1 MNSDI
6 VSVAD
11 ILSRAKTLISSG
23 FSKGYNFDSEKAELY
38 FDELL
43 ANSVSPVPIFS
54 GILILERSRNNYTIV
69 DGVQRLT
76 TVCLLLCALCETY
89 KDISK
94 NNSSAREKILS
105 RFLLQNNSSIE
116 PKLKLSENEKD
127 IYKNLLLAKDLTE
140 EEQNS
145 NLYQTLQ
152 AFKRKIEEQKITGTE
167 LFKIISRMQFMT
179 VITDKSEISVA
190 DLYHTLNK
198 NKGVSQVKLIDEF
211 ISQQDSS
218 LETIWSKIVDIF
230 DSEYML
236 ESFLRDFLT
245 TRNDEEVPNNLA
257 VYTNFKN
264 YYFTIS
270 KYQDAETILHTIYKY
285 AQYYLKIINAD
296 FDNEQIREQISFLN
310 SSDGKETYPYLM
322 EVLDDLDNSHISI
335 EAFINILMMI
345 NSFIKNREDVS
356 VSNMNIDFATL
367 SKELNKMLVLKDYV
381 PEILSEHKLTIN
393 DINNLT
399 TFEV

>member
-11 ILSRAKTLISSG
+11 ILSRAKTLVSSG

-38 FDELL
+38 FDELI
-43 ANSVSPVPIFS
+43 ANSVSPTPIFS

-69 DGVQRLT
+69 DGIQRIT

-89 KDISK
+89 KNISQ
-94 NNSSAREKILS
+94 NNSSAREKILT
-105 RFLLQNNSSIE
+105 RFLLQPNSSIE
-116 PKLKLSENEKD
+116 PKLKLGESEKH
-127 IYKNLLLAKDLTE
+127 IYRNILLSKDLTE
-140 EEQNS
+140 EEQES
-145 NLYQTLQ
+145 DLYQALQ
-152 AFKRKIEEQKITGTE
+152 TFKRKIEEQKITGTE
-167 LFKIISRMQFMT
+167 LFKVISKMQFMT

-190 DLYHTLNK
+190 DLYQTLNE
-198 NKGVSQVKLIDEF
+198 NKGISQAKLIDEF
-211 ISQQDSS
+211 ILQQDSS
-218 LETIWSKIVDIF
+218 LEDIWSKIVDTF
-230 DSEYML
+230 GSEYQL

-245 TRNDEEVPNNLA
+245 TRNDEEVPNKLA

-270 KYQDAETILHTIYKY
+270 KYQDTETILQTIYKY

-296 FDNEQIREQISFLN
+296 FENEQIKEQISFLN
-310 SSDGKETYPYLM
+310 SSDGKDTYPYLM
-322 EVLDDLDNSHISI
+322 EVLDDLDNSHISP

-345 NSFIKNREDVS
+345 NSFIKSREDIS

-367 SKELNKMLVLKDYV
+367 SKELNKMLVLNDYV

-393 DINNLT
+393 DINKLS